1 MSLQGI
7 FLDIVKGGMT
17 FSNIRDGD
25 FPLYAPVIM
34 LLVDSFLYL
43 FLAIYFD
50 HIIPGNYCLH

>member
-50 HIIPGNYCLH
+50 HIIPGN